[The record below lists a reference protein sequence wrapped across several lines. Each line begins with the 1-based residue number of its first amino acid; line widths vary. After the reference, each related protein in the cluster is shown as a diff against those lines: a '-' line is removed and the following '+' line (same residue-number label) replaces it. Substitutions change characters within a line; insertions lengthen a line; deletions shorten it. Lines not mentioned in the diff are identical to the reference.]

1 MSSICCLDLGD
12 ARLDVGLLAGAGDD
26 GGVILGDGH
35 LLGTAEHVERDVLEL
50 DAEILGD
57 HLTAGEHGDVLQH
70 GLAAI
75 AEARRLDRGNLE
87 PAAQLVDHERG
98 KRLALDVLGD
108 DQDRLAGLH
117 HLLEQGKQRLHVGEL
132 LLVDE
137 NVGVLELD
145 AHLVGVGNEIG
156 GNIATVELHAL
167 DHFKLGLERLRLFD
181 GDHAVIADLLHG
193 LGDHGAD
200 LAVAI
205 GGDGADLR
213 DLLAGGDLLGLGAQ
227 LGEHGGYGH
236 VDAALQIHRVGA
248 GRDRLCAFLDD
259 GLRKQ
264 GRRGGAVA
272 GGVGGLRGD
281 LAHHLRAHIL
291 ELVLELDLLRHR
303 HAVLG
308 DAWGAERFLEHD
320 IAALGAERH
329 LDRIGQDVDAAEHAL
344 AGVLRKFYFLSC
356 HGSQLQFCRRPEVL
370 ASEPRRAGGNAGLSF
385 EGCLRP
391 PPQDDDIR

>member
-137 NVGVLELD
+137 NVGALELD
-145 AHLVGVGNEIG
+145 AHLVGVGDEIG

-167 DHFKLGLERLRLFD
+167 DHFKLGLERLSP
-181 GDHAVIADLLHG
+181 
-193 LGDHGAD
+193 
-200 LAVAI
+200 
-205 GGDGADLR
+205 LR
-213 DLLAGGDLLGLGAQ
+213 
-227 LGEHGGYGH
+227 
-236 VDAALQIHRVGA
+236 R
-248 GRDRLCAFLDD
+248 
-259 GLRKQ
+259 
-264 GRRGGAVA
+264 
-272 GGVGGLRGD
+272 
-281 LAHHLRAHIL
+281 
-291 ELVLELDLLRHR
+291 
-303 HAVLG
+303 
-308 DAWGAERFLEHD
+308 
-320 IAALGAERH
+320 
-329 LDRIGQDVDAAEHAL
+329 
-344 AGVLRKFYFLSC
+344 
-356 HGSQLQFCRRPEVL
+356 
-370 ASEPRRAGGNAGLSF
+370 
-385 EGCLRP
+385 
-391 PPQDDDIR
+391 